1 MERASMKR
9 VFVYDVDMKNMNRHS
24 RRTTEFVDKTTDKSA
39 AEKKQRAIR
48 TINNASVLSK
58 IVESIETLKLN
69 DPQKDGPIVKE
80 AVEKISSIVEEMKL
94 DFKKDYWD

>member
-1 MERASMKR
+1 MKR
-9 VFVYDVDMKNMNRHS
+9 VLVYDVEMKKIGNQT
-24 RRTTEFVDKTTDKSA
+24 RRSTEFLDKSSDKPS

-48 TINNASVLSK
+48 TINNASALSK

-94 DFKKDYWD
+94 EFKKDYWD

>member
-1 MERASMKR
+1 MKR
-9 VFVYDVDMKNMNRHS
+9 VLVYDVETKKVNTRTQRSTDFLDKVSDKNS
-24 RRTTEFVDKTTDKSA
+24 I
-39 AEKKQRAIR
+39 EKKQRAIR
-48 TINNASVLSK
+48 TINNASTLSK

-94 DFKKDYWD
+94 EFKKDYWD

>member
-1 MERASMKR
+1 MKR
-9 VFVYDVDMKNMNRHS
+9 VLVYDVETKKVNTRAQRSTDFLDKASDKNS
-24 RRTTEFVDKTTDKSA
+24 V
-39 AEKKQRAIR
+39 EKKQRAIR
-48 TINNASVLSK
+48 TINNASALSK

-94 DFKKDYWD
+94 EFKKDYWD